1 MTADNGPAPTAMT
14 NDIRSYKYSCRKCP
28 IRQRCIDEKGFG
40 PGLKTAIA
48 RRFEGRTDT
57 FETWDMLQQDCLL
70 VRQEQQD
77 AADRRYHESA
87 LIRRLRAAREEANAQ
102 KKGDATPPRDPF
114 ISSLTPQTQPIAT
127 DQAQTVPGSPT
138 LTQQEVPCGLSVV
151 ASQRLVRVPDDGE
164 IVLGRFEHGFSNPPD
179 VDLTFEDG
187 EIPSVSRRH
196 ALITGREG
204 RHWIEDMGSSN
215 GTYVNGHLAGL
226 GQSVALGVNDR
237 VLLGRCR
244 LTYSPLASWIVE
256 PDPRVPHTAL
266 FVVTH
271 SGLTIELSSK
281 REIIVGRPDPT
292 LGFEP
297 DLDLSVAGDISM
309 YISRRH
315 VKIVSRAGFHFVE
328 ELGSAA
334 GSRLNGKPL
343 RVGET
348 PVMLQHGD
356 QLWLG
361 GCVLAYEWRLT

>member
-1 MTADNGPAPTAMT
+1 MT

-28 IRQRCIDEKGFG
+28 IRQRCIDAKGFG

-77 AADRRYHESA
+77 AADRLYHESA
-87 LIRRLRAAREEANAQ
+87 LMRRLRAAREEAAAR
-102 KKGDATPPRDPF
+102 KKGDVPAARDPF
-114 ISSLTPQTQPIAT
+114 LSSATPQTQPIAT
-127 DQAQTVPGSPT
+127 DQAHAVPGGPT
-138 LTQQEVPCGLSVV
+138 PVQQGVPCGLSVV
-151 ASQRLVRVPDDGE
+151 ASQRLVRIPDDGE

-179 VDLTFEDG
+179 VDLAFEDG

-204 RHWIEDMGSSN
+204 EHWIEDMGSSN

-237 VLLGRCR
+237 ILLGRCR
-244 LTYSPLASWIVE
+244 LTYSPLAGWIVE
-256 PDPRVPHTAL
+256 PDPRVPHTTQV
-266 FVVTH
+266 VVTH
-271 SGLTIELSSK
+271 SGLTIELSAK

-297 DLDLSVAGDISM
+297 DVDLSVAGDISM

-334 GSRLNGKPL
+334 GSRLNGKTL
-343 RVGET
+343 RVGES

-361 GCVLAYEWRLT
+361 GCVLAYEWKLT